1 MARAATLRIP
11 DYFLYGEAPRQV
23 SDRFVHVETIEA
35 RSARHHWK
43 IDPHL
48 HHSLH
53 QVLLVSHGRGV
64 ASAEGVVSHFCPP
77 ALTFVP
83 AQTVHAFEFEP
94 GTLGFVVTF
103 SEGLLRDL
111 TGREFA
117 IAPLFTAPL
126 TLEMPEH
133 APATIALVRAVRG
146 LAREHLQAAPGRRL
160 ALEGWLAIVLADAM
174 GVSEALTRAAGASL
188 SRSRQL
194 VARFRSLI
202 ESGFRSSHTI
212 PDYARALRVSEAR
225 LRNACLSAT
234 GQPPIQL
241 LHARVLLEAKRQLV
255 YTVAPVA
262 DIAYRLG
269 FEDPAYFSRF
279 FSRRAGVSPRGYRSR
294 GTELWREDPPYGPT
308 PHRLK
313 SAATAPCENNSPS

>member
-1 MARAATLRIP
+1 MARAAILRIP

-23 SDRFVHVETIEA
+23 AERFLHVETIEA

-64 ASAEGVVSHFCPP
+64 ASAEGAVSHFRPP

-83 AQTVHAFEFEP
+83 AETVHGFEFEP

-111 TGREFA
+111 MARESA
-117 IAPLFTAPL
+117 LTRLFITPL
-126 TLEMPEH
+126 TLEMPERS
-133 APATIALVRAVRG
+133 PATIALMRAVRG
-146 LAREHLQAAPGRRL
+146 LAHEHVQASPGRML
-160 ALEGWLAIVLADAM
+160 ALEGWLSIVLASAM
-174 GVSEALTRAAGASL
+174 GVSQALTQSTSASL
-188 SRSRQL
+188 WRSRQL
-194 VARFRSLI
+194 VARFRALI

-212 PDYARALRVSEAR
+212 PDYARALRASESR
-225 LRNACLSAT
+225 LRNACLTAT

-241 LHARVLLEAKRQLV
+241 LHTRILLEAKRQLV
-255 YTVAPVA
+255 YTVMPVA
-262 DIAYRLG
+262 EIAYRLG
-269 FEDPAYFSRF
+269 FDDPAYFSRF
-279 FSRRAGVSPRGYRSR
+279 FTRRAGVSPRAYRSR
-294 GTELWREDPPYGPT
+294 GAELT
-308 PHRLK
+308 
-313 SAATAPCENNSPS
+313 TAE